1 VAHGG
6 GPPGSVSRARL
17 PRVRLFVAV
26 RPPDEVLDVLAGLQR
41 VERQGV
47 RWTTRDQWHVT
58 LRFLG
63 EVEDPAPVAAAL
75 DEASLA
81 ACSAEA
87 GPRVAVLGRNVV
99 VPVAGVEALAVGVID
114 ATRGFGAP
122 AERRRF
128 RGHLTMARVSRGRT
142 GGLVG
147 EPIGVRFPVDDV
159 RLVRSHLGAGGARY
173 EDVHVRRLG

>member
-6 GPPGSVSRARL
+6 VPPGSVSRARL

-26 RPPDEVLDVLAGLQR
+26 RPPDEVLDVLAGLRR

-63 EVEDPAPVAAAL
+63 VAAAL
-75 DEASLA
+75 DEATLA

-99 VPVAGVEALAVGVID
+99 VPVAGVEALAAGVID
-114 ATRGFGAP
+114 ATRGFGVP

-147 EPIGVRFPVDDV
+147 EPIDVRFPVDDV